1 MRGQDPKCK
10 RVPAVEIHTRSFSL
24 LYYLALGRSRSVL
37 VVVTSSL
44 DACPKQWVILSSDRP
59 RMLMRQ
65 PQEHESNH
73 RKQDVGIE
81 DHAGIPRRKV
91 VRLDHLHEV
100 RTAAPNRK
108 HAGPTTAAVRISKLP
123 RNARNPTTANP
134 NQ

>member
-1 MRGQDPKCK
+1 M
-10 RVPAVEIHTRSFSL
+10 
-24 LYYLALGRSRSVL
+24 LARNSGLILCSDGSRMS
-37 VVVTSSL
+37 
-44 DACPKQWVILSSDRP
+44 
-59 RMLMRQ
+59 MLQ

-108 HAGPTTAAVRISKLP
+108 LRDRRLRQCAYRNYRGMLETQRPRIPTNETCRHGSSGQAYFLTAFSIALP
-123 RNARNPTTANP
+123 ALARSSGTMTG
-134 NQ
+134 